1 MYLKAPLPDFKNIEY
16 KPYTS
21 SKDFIKK
28 VSNKFAHKLI
38 WHISELFKYWKNIL
52 LIWGTNFVQGNSN
65 QPNLYIQN
73 AINVIKSSAKK
84 GEPKY
89 VDTVGG
95 NSSPLK
101 PSGLVPN
108 VSCYLFIPDS

>member
-1 MYLKAPLPDFKNIEY
+1 MSGRDLLRKYTDRNKAPLPDFKNIEY
-16 KPYTS
+16 KPSVS

-28 VSNKFAHKLI
+28 VSDNHGQRVVI
-38 WHISELFKYWKNIL
+38 IYFK
-52 LIWGTNFVQGNSN
+52 
-65 QPNLYIQN
+65 N

-84 GEPKY
+84 GDPKF

-108 VSCYLFIPDS
+108 VS